1 MADLRLP
8 LDVSE
13 YDQFMMFRI
22 SKSYKYK
29 REDFDKKLVYCTVTL
44 PLPQNLS
51 TSWQTTWNGQSLGP
65 VGAAAAGK
73 APELIGMA
81 DQIKIAIQQAAQG
94 DSGGAINRLKSVIGK
109 EGQSLDSESL
119 KEVAGNLAL
128 YYGSELTAS
137 AGGLL
142 ASSAGPFGAILGA
155 GLGQAVQG
163 VTVGAGVARN
173 PYLAA
178 AFEGVNFKTHNFS
191 WNIVPK
197 NEKES
202 DILRSIISAF
212 RNAMLP
218 GVNKLKHFYD
228 YPKQFGITLSDN
240 KYLFDIKTSVL
251 TSFDVNFHGKG
262 AQYHYPTNAPVE
274 VTLNASFL
282 ETVVRVSNDENYG
295 GDGYIE
301 SPEELEFSTRSAEP
315 TQAPA
320 IVSGRPS

>member
-29 REDFDKKLVYCTVTL
+29 REDFDKKSVYCTVTL

-51 TSWQTTWNGQSLGP
+51 TSWQATWNGQSLGP
-65 VGAAAAGK
+65 VGAAAARN
-73 APELIGMA
+73 APELIGA
-81 DQIKIAIQQAAQG
+81 VQQGAQG
-94 DSGGAINRLKSVIGK
+94 NFGGAIDKLKSVLGK
-109 EGQSLDSESL
+109 EGLSLDSTSL

-142 ASSAGPFGAILGA
+142 GAKGGVAGGILGA

-197 NEKES
+197 NKKES
-202 DILRSIISAF
+202 DTLRSIISAF

-218 GVNKLKHFYD
+218 GENKLKHFYD

-274 VTLNASFL
+274 VTLNTSFL
-282 ETVVRVSNDENYG
+282 ETVVRVSNEENYG

-301 SPEELEFSTRSAEP
+301 SPKEGKFSIRPAEP
-315 TQAPA
+315 TQAQAPQE
-320 IVSGRPS
+320 

>member
-29 REDFDKKLVYCTVTL
+29 REDFDKKSVYCTVTL

-51 TSWQTTWNGQSLGP
+51 TSWQATWNGQSLGP
-65 VGAAAAGK
+65 VGAAAASK
-73 APELIGMA
+73 APQLIDA
-81 DQIKIAIQQAAQG
+81 AQQAAQG
-94 DSGGAINRLKSVIGK
+94 NVSGAVNQLKSVLG
-109 EGQSLDSESL
+109 GQGLGLDAASL

-128 YYGSELTAS
+128 YYGSEITAS

-142 ASSAGPFGAILGA
+142 GAKGGVPGAILGA

-163 VTVGAGVARN
+163 VTIGAGVARN

-202 DILRSIISAF
+202 DTLRNIISAF

-218 GVNKLKHFYD
+218 GNNKLKHFYD

-274 VTLNASFL
+274 VTLNTSFL
-282 ETVVRVSNDENYG
+282 ETVVRLSNDEDYG
-295 GDGYIE
+295 GDGYIKT
-301 SPEELEFSTRSAEP
+301 PEEGKFSIRPAEP
-315 TQAPA
+315 TQVPA
-320 IVSGRPS
+320 TLAGL

>member
-29 REDFDKKLVYCTVTL
+29 REDFDKKSVYCTVTL

-51 TSWQTTWNGQSLGP
+51 TSWQATWNGQSLGP
-65 VGAAAAGK
+65 VGAAAARN
-73 APELIGMA
+73 APELIGA
-81 DQIKIAIQQAAQG
+81 VQQAAQG
-94 DSGGAINRLKSVIGK
+94 NVGGAIDKLKSVLGK
-109 EGQSLDSESL
+109 EGLSLDSTSL

-142 ASSAGPFGAILGA
+142 GAKGGVAGGILGA

-197 NEKES
+197 NKKES
-202 DILRSIISAF
+202 DTLRSIISAF

-218 GVNKLKHFYD
+218 GENKLKHFYD

-262 AQYHYPTNAPVE
+262 AQYHYPTNAPIE

-301 SPEELEFSTRSAEP
+301 SPEELEFSTRSAQP

-320 IVSGRPS
+320 IVSGRPG

>member
-65 VGAAAAGK
+65 VGAAAASK
-73 APELIGMA
+73 APELIGA
-81 DQIKIAIQQAAQG
+81 VQQAAQG
-94 DSGGAINRLKSVIGK
+94 DRDGAINRLKSVLGN
-109 EGQSLDSESL
+109 EGLSLDSTSL

-142 ASSAGPFGAILGA
+142 ASSAGPVGAILGA

-163 VTVGAGVARN
+163 ITIGAGIARN

-295 GDGYIE
+295 IAKALGGGYIK
-301 SPEELEFSTRSAEP
+301 SPEELEFSIRPAEP
-315 TQAPA
+315 TLSFSSDTGPN
-320 IVSGRPS
+320 

>member
-29 REDFDKKLVYCTVTL
+29 REDFDKKSVYCTVTL

-51 TSWQTTWNGQSLGP
+51 TSWQATWNGQSLGP

-73 APELIGMA
+73 APELIGA
-81 DQIKIAIQQAAQG
+81 VQQAAQG
-94 DSGGAINRLKSVIGK
+94 DTEGAIKRLKSVIGS
-109 EGQSLDSESL
+109 EGLSLDSESL

-142 ASSAGPFGAILGA
+142 GAKGGAAGGILGA

-197 NEKES
+197 NKKES
-202 DILRSIISAF
+202 DTLRSIISAF

-218 GVNKLKHFYD
+218 GENKLKHFYD

-262 AQYHYPTNAPVE
+262 AQYHYPTNAPIE

-282 ETVVRVSNDENYG
+282 ETVVRVSNDEDYG
-295 GDGYIE
+295 GDGYII
-301 SPEELEFSTRSAEP
+301 SPKEGKFSIRPAEP
-315 TQAPA
+315 TL
-320 IVSGRPS
+320 SFSSDN

>member
-29 REDFDKKLVYCTVTL
+29 REDFDKKSVYCTVTL

-51 TSWQTTWNGQSLGP
+51 TSWQATWNGQSLGP
-65 VGAAAAGK
+65 VGAAAARN
-73 APELIGMA
+73 APELIGA
-81 DQIKIAIQQAAQG
+81 AQQAAQG
-94 DSGGAINRLKSVIGK
+94 NFDGAIDKLKSVLGG
-109 EGQSLDSESL
+109 EGLGLDAASL

-142 ASSAGPFGAILGA
+142 GAKGGVPGGILGA

-163 VTVGAGVARN
+163 VTVGAGVVRN

-202 DILRSIISAF
+202 NTLRNIISAF

-218 GVNKLKHFYD
+218 GENKLKHFYD

-274 VTLNASFL
+274 VTLNTSFL
-282 ETVVRVSNDENYG
+282 ETVVRLSNDENYG
-295 GDGYIE
+295 GDGYIKT
-301 SPEELEFSTRSAEP
+301 PEEGKFSIRPAEP
-315 TQAPA
+315 SQAQLPP
-320 IVSGRPS
+320 SG

>member
-65 VGAAAAGK
+65 VGAAAASK
-73 APELIGMA
+73 APELIGA
-81 DQIKIAIQQAAQG
+81 VQQAAQG
-94 DSGGAINRLKSVIGK
+94 DRDGAINRLKSVLGN
-109 EGQSLDSESL
+109 EGLSLDSTSL

-142 ASSAGPFGAILGA
+142 GAKGGVAGGILGA

-163 VTVGAGVARN
+163 VTVGAGVTRN

-197 NEKES
+197 NKKES
-202 DILRSIISAF
+202 DTLRSIISAF

-218 GVNKLKHFYD
+218 GQNKLTHFYD

-262 AQYHYPTNAPVE
+262 AQYHYPTNAPIE

-295 GDGYIE
+295 GDGYIK
-301 SPEELEFSTRSAEP
+301 SPEEGKFSIRPGEP

>member
-29 REDFDKKLVYCTVTL
+29 REDFDKKSVYCTVTL

-51 TSWQTTWNGQSLGP
+51 TSWQATWNGQSLGP
-65 VGAAAAGK
+65 VGAAAARN
-73 APELIGMA
+73 APELIGA
-81 DQIKIAIQQAAQG
+81 VQQAAQG
-94 DSGGAINRLKSVIGK
+94 NVGGAIDKLKSVLGK
-109 EGQSLDSESL
+109 EGLSLDSTSL

-142 ASSAGPFGAILGA
+142 GAKGGAAGGILGA

-301 SPEELEFSTRSAEP
+301 SPEELEFSTRSAQP

-320 IVSGRPS
+320 IVSGRPG

>member
-65 VGAAAAGK
+65 VGAAAASK
-73 APELIGMA
+73 APELIGA
-81 DQIKIAIQQAAQG
+81 VQQAAQG
-94 DSGGAINRLKSVIGK
+94 DGGGAIDRLKSVLGNEK
-109 EGQSLDSESL
+109 LSLDSTSL

-142 ASSAGPFGAILGA
+142 ASQAGAAGVILGA

-163 VTVGAGVARN
+163 ITVGAGIARN

-218 GVNKLKHFYD
+218 GENKLKHFYD

-282 ETVVRVSNDENYG
+282 ETVVRLSNDENYG
-295 GDGYIE
+295 GDGYIK
-301 SPEELEFSTRSAEP
+301 SPKEGEFSVRSAQP
-315 TQAPA
+315 TL
-320 IVSGRPS
+320 SFSSDN

>member
-65 VGAAAAGK
+65 VGAAAASK
-73 APELIGMA
+73 APELIGA
-81 DQIKIAIQQAAQG
+81 VQQAAQG
-94 DSGGAINRLKSVIGK
+94 DRDGAINRLKSVLGN
-109 EGQSLDSESL
+109 EGLSLDSESL

-142 ASSAGPFGAILGA
+142 ASSAGPVGAILGA

-163 VTVGAGVARN
+163 ITIGAGIARN

-295 GDGYIE
+295 IAKALGGGYIK
-301 SPEELEFSTRSAEP
+301 SPEELEFSIRPAEP
-315 TQAPA
+315 TLSFSSDTGPN
-320 IVSGRPS
+320 

>member
-22 SKSYKYK
+22 FKSYKYK

-51 TSWQTTWNGQSLGP
+51 TSWQSTWNGQSLGP
-65 VGAAAAGK
+65 VGAAAARN
-73 APELIGMA
+73 APELIGA
-81 DQIKIAIQQAAQG
+81 VQQAAQG
-94 DSGGAINRLKSVIGK
+94 DGSGAIDRLKSVLGNEK
-109 EGQSLDSESL
+109 LSLDSESL

-142 ASSAGPFGAILGA
+142 ASQAGAAGAVLGA

-163 VTVGAGVARN
+163 ITVGAGIARN

-218 GVNKLKHFYD
+218 GENKLKHFYD

-282 ETVVRVSNDENYG
+282 KTVVRLSNDEDYG
-295 GDGYIE
+295 GDGYIK
-301 SPEELEFSTRSAEP
+301 SPKEGKFSIRHAEP
-315 TQAPA
+315 TQAAGP
-320 IVSGRPS
+320 R

>member
-22 SKSYKYK
+22 AKSYKYK
-29 REDFDKKLVYCTVTL
+29 REDFDKKSVYCTVTL

-51 TSWQTTWNGQSLGP
+51 TSWQATWNGQSLGP
-65 VGAAAAGK
+65 VGAAAARN
-73 APELIGMA
+73 APELIGA
-81 DQIKIAIQQAAQG
+81 VQQAAQG
-94 DSGGAINRLKSVIGK
+94 DFGGAIDRLKSVLGN
-109 EGQSLDSESL
+109 EGLSLDSTSL
-119 KEVAGNLAL
+119 REVAGNLAL

-142 ASSAGPFGAILGA
+142 ASKAGVAGGILGA
-155 GLGQAVQG
+155 GLGQAIQG
-163 VTVGAGVARN
+163 ITVGAGIARN

-218 GVNKLKHFYD
+218 GENKLKHFYD

-274 VTLNASFL
+274 VTLNTSFL
-282 ETVVRVSNDENYG
+282 ETVVRVSNDEAYG

-301 SPEELEFSTRSAEP
+301 SPKEGKFSVRPAQP
-315 TQAPA
+315 TLPFTGPG
-320 IVSGRPS
+320 GRDR

>member
-65 VGAAAAGK
+65 VGAAAASK
-73 APELIGMA
+73 APELIGA
-81 DQIKIAIQQAAQG
+81 VQQAAQG
-94 DSGGAINRLKSVIGK
+94 DRDGAINRLKSVLGN
-109 EGQSLDSESL
+109 EGLSLDSESL

-142 ASSAGPFGAILGA
+142 ASSAGPVGAILGA

-163 VTVGAGVARN
+163 ITIGAGIARN

-262 AQYHYPTNAPVE
+262 AQYHYPTNAPIE

-295 GDGYIE
+295 IAKALGGGYIK
-301 SPEELEFSTRSAEP
+301 SPEELEFSIRPAEP
-315 TQAPA
+315 TLSFSSDTGPN
-320 IVSGRPS
+320 

>member
-65 VGAAAAGK
+65 VGAAAASK
-73 APELIGMA
+73 APELIGA
-81 DQIKIAIQQAAQG
+81 VQQAAQG
-94 DSGGAINRLKSVIGK
+94 DRDGAINRLKSVLGN
-109 EGQSLDSESL
+109 EGLSLDSTSL

-142 ASSAGPFGAILGA
+142 ASSAGPVGAILGA

-163 VTVGAGVARN
+163 ITIGAGIARN

-262 AQYHYPTNAPVE
+262 AQYHYPTNAPIE

-295 GDGYIE
+295 IAKALGGGYIK
-301 SPEELEFSTRSAEP
+301 SPEELEFSIRPAEP
-315 TQAPA
+315 TLSFSSDTGPN
-320 IVSGRPS
+320 

>member
-29 REDFDKKLVYCTVTL
+29 REDFDKKSVYCTVTL

-51 TSWQTTWNGQSLGP
+51 TSWQATWNGQSLGP
-65 VGAAAAGK
+65 VGAAAASK
-73 APELIGMA
+73 APQLIDA
-81 DQIKIAIQQAAQG
+81 AQQAAQG
-94 DSGGAINRLKSVIGK
+94 NVSGAVDQLKSVLG
-109 EGQSLDSESL
+109 GQGLGLDAASL

-128 YYGSELTAS
+128 YYGSEITAS

-142 ASSAGPFGAILGA
+142 GAKGGVPGAILGA

-163 VTVGAGVARN
+163 VTIGAGVARN

-197 NEKES
+197 NKKES
-202 DILRSIISAF
+202 DPLRSIISAF

-218 GVNKLKHFYD
+218 GENKLTHF
-228 YPKQFGITLSDN
+228 
-240 KYLFDIKTSVL
+240 
-251 TSFDVNFHGKG
+251 
-262 AQYHYPTNAPVE
+262 
-274 VTLNASFL
+274 
-282 ETVVRVSNDENYG
+282 
-295 GDGYIE
+295 
-301 SPEELEFSTRSAEP
+301 
-315 TQAPA
+315 
-320 IVSGRPS
+320 

>member
-65 VGAAAAGK
+65 VGAAAASK
-73 APELIGMA
+73 APELIGA
-81 DQIKIAIQQAAQG
+81 VQQAAQG
-94 DSGGAINRLKSVIGK
+94 DRDGAINRLKSVLGN
-109 EGQSLDSESL
+109 EGLSLDSESL

-142 ASSAGPFGAILGA
+142 ASSAGPVGAILGA

-163 VTVGAGVARN
+163 ITIGAGIARN

-295 GDGYIE
+295 IAKALGGGYIK
-301 SPEELEFSTRSAEP
+301 SPEELEFSIRPAEP
-315 TQAPA
+315 TL
-320 IVSGRPS
+320 SFSSDN

>member
-65 VGAAAAGK
+65 VGAAAASK
-73 APELIGMA
+73 APELIGA
-81 DQIKIAIQQAAQG
+81 VQQAAQG
-94 DSGGAINRLKSVIGK
+94 DRDGAIKRLKSVIGN
-109 EGQSLDSESL
+109 EGLSLDSESL

-142 ASSAGPFGAILGA
+142 ASSAGPVGAILGA

-163 VTVGAGVARN
+163 ITIGAGIARN

-295 GDGYIE
+295 IAKALGGGYIK
-301 SPEELEFSTRSAEP
+301 SPEELEFSIRPAEP
-315 TQAPA
+315 TLSFSSDTGPN
-320 IVSGRPS
+320 

>member
-65 VGAAAAGK
+65 VGAAAARN
-73 APELIGMA
+73 APELIGA
-81 DQIKIAIQQAAQG
+81 VQQAAQG
-94 DSGGAINRLKSVIGK
+94 NVGGAIDKLKSVLGK
-109 EGQSLDSESL
+109 EGLSLDSTSL

-142 ASSAGPFGAILGA
+142 GAKGGVAGGILGA

-197 NEKES
+197 NKKES
-202 DILRSIISAF
+202 DTLRNIISAF

-218 GVNKLKHFYD
+218 GENKLKHFYD

-301 SPEELEFSTRSAEP
+301 SPEELEFSTRSAQP

-320 IVSGRPS
+320 IVSGRPG